1 MHTNENRKQK
11 CIDVDK
17 YVGRIIRRHRLA
29 QNIPSAQLAAKLKMS
44 EPTYFQAET
53 GEIRF
58 AVSDLFALK
67 RGFGLPLEDFFSHEG
82 EYFSNVILPNTEMAD
97 VFLYFS
103 NIEDPQ
109 VRVHIL
115 SQMKMAST
123 VF

>member
-1 MHTNENRKQK
+1 M
-11 CIDVDK
+11 
-17 YVGRIIRRHRLA
+17 
-29 QNIPSAQLAAKLKMS
+29 
-44 EPTYFQAET
+44 
-53 GEIRF
+53 
-58 AVSDLFALK
+58 
-67 RGFGLPLEDFFSHEG
+67 EDFFSHEG

>member
-1 MHTNENRKQK
+1 MHTNEIRKQN

-44 EPTYFQAET
+44 EPTYFQAEA
-53 GEIRF
+53 GVIRF
-58 AVSDLFALK
+58 AVSDLFTLK
-67 RGFGLPLEDFFSHEG
+67 REFGLPLEDFFSHEG
-82 EYFSNVILPNTEMAD
+82 EYFSNVIFPNTEMAD

-103 NIEDPQ
+103 NIEDLQ

-115 SQMKMAST
+115 NQMKMAST